1 MSRGYNAPMM
11 GQGQPMAAGGIPMS
25 MSMGSPYQANSQMN
39 PAQAQLQSQQIGSRG
54 GMPPVHQNMQ
64 NRGSLGSSHQ
74 KVPNSAGSLPMSRKS
89 LSSSFSGSMRGST
102 AGSEWNETALNDD
115 DNVRVVV
122 RCRPMNEN
130 ERNRNDRQVLYVE
143 ESGTAVTL
151 RAPGGG
157 GRETVKNYRF
167 NMCFLPK
174 TSQEQFFDTCGI
186 RNLLDS
192 ALNGYAATVFAYGQT
207 GSGKTFTIS
216 GIEERISDETS
227 GSQWDGLIPRAVRYA
242 FENIAKVS
250 GNGTTY
256 SVRASFAEIYNEQVY
271 DLLNLQSGPLQVRWN
286 IRNGFFVQDLFV
298 VECENTS
305 DVMAVVKEGHRN
317 RRVGSHELNMDSSRS
332 HSLLT
337 LHLES
342 ESIDPDD
349 GHTMVKFGKMVFV
362 DLAGSE
368 RLKQTQSDG
377 VTLKETGAINQS
389 LFALGKVIS
398 ALGTKKNEKKDTKF
412 VPYRDSKLT
421 KLLMDSL
428 GGSCLTLMVA
438 CCSPSEAYMEETLST
453 LNYATR
459 ARNIQNRPMI
469 QMDQKEQLIFNLRQE
484 VKLLRLE
491 NDFLRQQL
499 SIHNGGVVPSSP
511 YTSGRSSVGTPLN
524 GTVTPRSP
532 GSAPP
537 GLPMSPSSSNG
548 AYSRAP
554 PHHVPPLGPQ
564 GGSSGAPPGLAVP
577 PPGVAPT
584 TNGRGVR
591 GPSPRA
597 PKTGGGKNNVSDENM
612 QKMLSTYRR
621 EIERLKTENRE
632 VRARGSVAER
642 GYRAV
647 MAENERLCNKLE
659 HLEEIFVHQ
668 SRQTPW
674 PEKGDPNKKGD
685 DAWGSKEGKMDDGTK
700 EKLIRKVKAE
710 NSSLRMRVQR
720 LEKSLKNSGES
731 GKFRTAD
738 SNARDDRESERDVIA
753 LQQMNVELQKRLEK
767 YRKREMELLRAL
779 KAQQAKAQKRRL
791 QESGVSGSIRRKD

>member
-1 MSRGYNAPMM
+1 M
-11 GQGQPMAAGGIPMS
+11 
-25 MSMGSPYQANSQMN
+25 
-39 PAQAQLQSQQIGSRG
+39 LD
-54 GMPPVHQNMQ
+54 H
-64 NRGSLGSSHQ
+64 
-74 KVPNSAGSLPMSRKS
+74 
-89 LSSSFSGSMRGST
+89 T
-102 AGSEWNETALNDD
+102 
-115 DNVRVVV
+115 
-122 RCRPMNEN
+122 
-130 ERNRNDRQVLYVE
+130 
-143 ESGTAVTL
+143 
-151 RAPGGG
+151 G
-157 GRETVKNYRF
+157 GREVMKNYRF

-174 TSQEQFFDTCGI
+174 TSQEQFFNNCGI
-186 RNLLDS
+186 KNLLDS

-216 GIEERISDETS
+216 GIEERISDDTS
-227 GSQWDGLIPRAVRYA
+227 GSQWDGLIPRSVRYA
-242 FENIAKVS
+242 FERIAATQE
-250 GNGTTY
+250 GTTY

-342 ESIDPDD
+342 ESIDSDD

-377 VTLKETGAINQS
+377 VTRTETGMINQS
-389 LFALGKVIS
+389 LFTLGKVIS
-398 ALGTKKNEKKDTKF
+398 ALGSKHNKNKSKDSKF

-459 ARNIQNRPMI
+459 ARNIQNKPMI

-499 SIHNGGVVPSSP
+499 SIHNGGVIPSSP
-511 YTSGRSSVGTPLN
+511 YTRSEIGTPLN
-524 GTVTPRSP
+524 GTMTPRSP
-532 GSAPP
+532 GSAIGKHKPGKGGNGPP
-537 GLPMSPSSSNG
+537 GLPMSPQTQNTG
-548 AYSRAP
+548 GGYSRAP
-554 PHHVPPLGPQ
+554 PHHVPPLGGPPNSSN
-564 GGSSGAPPGLAVP
+564 GGGTAYNSDGNGPPGLTQAP
-577 PPGVAPT
+577 PPGIAPK

-597 PKTGGGKNNVSDENM
+597 PKAKSSVTDTQM

-674 PEKGDPNKKGD
+674 PKGEEGGAQQSNSRKDSGEWEKKID
-685 DAWGSKEGKMDDGTK
+685 EGGKDK
-700 EKLIRKVKAE
+700 FIRKMKAE
-710 NSSLRMRVQR
+710 NSSLRIRVQR
-720 LEKSLKNSGES
+720 LEKSLKQGE
-731 GKFRTAD
+731 GNKFRQID
-738 SNARDDRESERDVIA
+738 PEKKNNRESERDVIA
-753 LQQMNVELQKRLEK
+753 LQKMNVELQNRLEK

-779 KAQQAKAQKRRL
+779 KAQQAKAQRRKV
-791 QESGVSGSIRRKD
+791 QESSNSPVQHRRSSSTLQQQSQ

>member
-1 MSRGYNAPMM
+1 M
-11 GQGQPMAAGGIPMS
+11 
-25 MSMGSPYQANSQMN
+25 
-39 PAQAQLQSQQIGSRG
+39 
-54 GMPPVHQNMQ
+54 
-64 NRGSLGSSHQ
+64 
-74 KVPNSAGSLPMSRKS
+74 
-89 LSSSFSGSMRGST
+89 
-102 AGSEWNETALNDD
+102 
-115 DNVRVVV
+115 
-122 RCRPMNEN
+122 
-130 ERNRNDRQVLYVE
+130 
-143 ESGTAVTL
+143 
-151 RAPGGG
+151 
-157 GRETVKNYRF
+157 
-167 NMCFLPK
+167 
-174 TSQEQFFDTCGI
+174 
-186 RNLLDS
+186 
-192 ALNGYAATVFAYGQT
+192 
-207 GSGKTFTIS
+207 
-216 GIEERISDETS
+216 
-227 GSQWDGLIPRAVRYA
+227 
-242 FENIAKVS
+242 
-250 GNGTTY
+250 
-256 SVRASFAEIYNEQVY
+256 
-271 DLLNLQSGPLQVRWN
+271 RWN

-342 ESIDPDD
+342 ESIDSDD

-377 VTLKETGAINQS
+377 VTLKETGNINQS
-389 LFALGKVIS
+389 LFTLGKVIS
-398 ALGTKKNEKKDTKF
+398 ALGSVKHKNKSKDSKF

-438 CCSPSEAYMEETLST
+438 CCSPSEAYLEETLST

-511 YTSGRSSVGTPLN
+511 YTSGRSEIGTPLN
-524 GTVTPRSP
+524 GTMTPRSP
-532 GSAPP
+532 GSAMGKSKPSKGSGPP
-537 GLPMSPSSSNG
+537 GLPMSPQSQNPG
-548 AYSRAP
+548 GNAYSRAP
-554 PHHVPPLGPQ
+554 PHHVPPLSGPPNN
-564 GGSSGAPPGLAVP
+564 GGSAGGGAVPPGLTQVP
-577 PPGVAPT
+577 PPGIAPK

-597 PKTGGGKNNVSDENM
+597 PKTKSSSVTDTQM

-674 PEKGDPNKKGD
+674 PKGEEGNSAQQASKKGEE
-685 DAWGSKEGKMDDGTK
+685 WEKKLEEGSKDKF
-700 EKLIRKVKAE
+700 IRKIKAE

-720 LEKSLKNSGES
+720 LEKSLKQGE
-731 GKFRTAD
+731 GNKFRQIDTEKK
-738 SNARDDRESERDVIA
+738 NNRESERDVIA
-753 LQQMNVELQKRLEK
+753 LQKMNVELQNRLENTENVK
-767 YRKREMELLRAL
+767 WNCFVR
-779 KAQQAKAQKRRL
+779 
-791 QESGVSGSIRRKD
+791 